1 MNDYKEFF
9 SPCKVNYMLSI
20 TNPRS
25 DGFHDLVSLVSPVKF
40 YDTLR
45 IRFSD
50 KKTDTITCNL
60 EGVPLDYSNL
70 VMKAAQLYRQASK
83 KEVYFDFDLEK
94 KVPHGAGLG
103 GGSSNG
109 AIALKAINEMCLSP
123 LSLDELSA
131 LAATMGSDCPLF
143 LRNCGV
149 VMRGRGELITE
160 LTKEQNDFLQ
170 SLQLLIFKPSFSIN
184 TSLAYKTMREKKTFY
199 MEKSVAEEK
208 LEKWLENPTLEN
220 LPLYNNMQMA
230 AAEKYPAIEAILNKL
245 REKFG
250 LKCLMS
256 GSGSACFA
264 IINNVDAKTL
274 NEIKSQIL
282 SDLGDTCLIV
292 EAK

>member
-1 MNDYKEFF
+1 MNEYKEFF
-9 SPCKVNYMLSI
+9 CPCKVNYMLSI

-40 YDTLR
+40 YDTLK
-45 IRFSD
+45 IKISD
-50 KKTDTITCNL
+50 NKADTIACNL

-70 VMKAAQLYRQASK
+70 VMKAAQLFRQASK
-83 KEVYFDFDLEK
+83 KEVYFNFDLVK

-184 TSLAYKTMREKKTFY
+184 TGLAYKTMREKKTFY
-199 MEKSVAEEK
+199 MEKSVAEK
-208 LEKWLENPTLEN
+208 NLEKWLKNPTLEN
-220 LPLYNNMQMA
+220 LPLYNNMQLA
-230 AAEKYPAIEAILNKL
+230 AAEKYPAIEVILNKL

-264 IINNVDAKTL
+264 IINGINTKTL
-274 NEIKSQIL
+274 DEIKSQIF